1 MDAVERAFTSS
12 ARSGVKNLW
21 SNFLITVNTR
31 IVPQT
36 DAERVEVVRWMQTCC
51 QELFEDFD
59 SLNGVLIKPAGSENG
74 EGEQVDADGI
84 VGVRARVGIEQG
96 PDRGHLHCHI
106 VVEVN
111 HTLGEVNEHG
121 QKGVHVN
128 RAALQRFFDERLPR
142 MDLPD
147 ARRVRRIYLNNRLL
161 TKGTDNSSKFMTLEY
176 LNKQRD
182 AHGLNLQAQ
191 RNTATAEERRIVTA
205 LRQGEEFE
213 VQP

>member
-1 MDAVERAFTSS
+1 MDAVDRAFTSS

-36 DAERVEVVRWMQTCC
+36 DGERVEVARWLQGCC
-51 QELFEDFD
+51 QDLFDDFD

-74 EGEQVDADGI
+74 DREEVDADGV

-96 PDRGHLHCHI
+96 PDRGHMHCHI

-111 HTLGEVNEHG
+111 HTLGEPNEHG

-128 RAALQRFFDERLPR
+128 RAALQRFFDERLGR
-142 MDLPD
+142 MNIPEE
-147 ARRVRRIYLNNRLL
+147 RRVRKVYLNNRLL
-161 TKGTDNSSKFMTLEY
+161 TKGTVSSFTIPFPSLC
-176 LNKQRD
+176 
-182 AHGLNLQAQ
+182 
-191 RNTATAEERRIVTA
+191 A
-205 LRQGEEFE
+205 LVLRSFFAVPVNAPVLSFE
-213 VQP
+213 V